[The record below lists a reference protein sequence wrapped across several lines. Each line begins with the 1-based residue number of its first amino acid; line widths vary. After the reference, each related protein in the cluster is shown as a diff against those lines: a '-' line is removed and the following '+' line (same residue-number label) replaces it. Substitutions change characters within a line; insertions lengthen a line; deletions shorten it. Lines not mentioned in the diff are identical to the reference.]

1 MEARALTNIDKE
13 KIRAELR
20 KIRDTKGRDGKGLS
34 GVEAATGINR
44 STISQF
50 VNNGYLPDERKLE
63 SLGLY
68 LISEYGAEV
77 ESDPGAET
85 QEDAPSAPE
94 PTGAPCEQRFGIGGR
109 IYNTRDYARAFG
121 LLDDYRR
128 YYTTCVMI
136 GCPGTGKTTALREYT
151 RQRENTYYINCWPY
165 MGTRDLLDAIAEAM
179 GITLRAGS
187 IMKSVRRLIGEL
199 NKRPGALLIYDEAE
213 NLRGENAKKLDM
225 LRKLCDETP
234 TSALLAGTLVLRD
247 ALTRG
252 GNGPLNMAQ
261 ITRRNRVIPM
271 DGLNAAEVKE
281 MLREYDLTDD
291 ARRGLTEIA
300 LDTVHGGMG
309 NFVELLNICLNVA
322 QGGPITGAI
331 FRNAKKYKL
340 LY

>member
-1 MEARALTNIDKE
+1 MEAMARKNIDAE
-13 KIRAELR
+13 KVRAELT
-20 KIRDTKGRDGKGLS
+20 KIRDNKGRDGKGLA
-34 GVEAATGINR
+34 GVETATGVSR
-44 STISQF
+44 SIISQM
-50 VNNGYLPDERKLE
+50 VNKGYMPDERKLE
-63 SLGLY
+63 ALALH
-68 LISEYGAEV
+68 LVSEYCVDVEKDAEEETEALPLET
-77 ESDPGAET
+77 ES
-85 QEDAPSAPE
+85 
-94 PTGAPCEQRFGIGGR
+94 PCAQRFGIGGR
-109 IYNTRDYARAFG
+109 IYSTKDYARAFG

-165 MGTRDLLDAIAEAM
+165 MGTRDLLETIAE
-179 GITLRAGS
+179 TLGFALKAGS
-187 IMKSVRRLIGEL
+187 VMKCVKQLISEL

-213 NLRGENAKKLDM
+213 NLRGENAKKLDT

-247 ALTRG
+247 ALTKG

-261 ITRRNRVIPM
+261 ITRRQRVIPM
-271 DGLNAAEVKE
+271 DGVSAGEVKE
-281 MLREYDLTDD
+281 MLREYDISEG
-291 ARRGLTEIA
+291 ARRGLIEIA
-300 LDTVHGGMG
+300 TDTVHGGMG

-322 QGGPITGAI
+322 QGGMITDAI